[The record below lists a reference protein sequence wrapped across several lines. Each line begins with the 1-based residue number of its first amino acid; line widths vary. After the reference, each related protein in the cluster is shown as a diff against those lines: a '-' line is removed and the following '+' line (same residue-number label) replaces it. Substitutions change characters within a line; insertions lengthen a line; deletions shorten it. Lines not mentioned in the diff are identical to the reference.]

1 MKKLL
6 TIVALMV
13 LGATTSFAQLGL
25 RAGVNFNNIG
35 KDAKD
40 EPILKAEN
48 KTGFHIGAVY
58 NIDLIGSFSIEPGLY
73 FSQKGFTLDGEV
85 MLDAGDPNQSLFDLS
100 SYSLKGDANM
110 NYLEVPVN
118 VKYKLLDLS
127 ILGLDAHIGPFVAYG
142 LGGKLKGENGGK
154 DFKLFDKDEGD
165 YNRLDF
171 GLQMGVGAV
180 LINKIYAG
188 VNYDMSLTK
197 INEAEG
203 IKKDNLKEKNHVWMI
218 SVGLN
223 F

>member
-6 TIVALMV
+6 TIVALIV

-25 RAGVNFNNIG
+25 RAGVNFDNIS
-35 KDAKD
+35 KKEDVDLEK
-40 EPILKAEN
+40 

-73 FSQKGFTLDGEV
+73 FNQKGFKLNED
-85 MLDAGDPNQSLFDLS
+85 
-100 SYSLKGDANM
+100 DANM

-118 VKYKLLDLS
+118 VKFKLLDLS
-127 ILGLDAHIGPFVAYG
+127 VLGLDAHLGPFAALG
-142 LGGKLKGENGGK
+142 LGGKWKSDIGDIK
-154 DFKLFDKDEGD
+154 MFDDDEDGMGCK
-165 YNRLDF
+165 RFDF
-171 GLQMGVGAV
+171 GLQMGIGAV
-180 LINKIYAG
+180 LVNKIYAG

-197 INEAEG
+197 INADLG
-203 IKKDNLKEKNHVWMI
+203 LGKDNLKESDHVWMI

>member
-25 RAGVNFNNIG
+25 RAGVNFDNIS
-35 KDAKD
+35 KKEDVDLEK
-40 EPILKAEN
+40 

-73 FSQKGFTLDGEV
+73 FNQKGFKLNED
-85 MLDAGDPNQSLFDLS
+85 
-100 SYSLKGDANM
+100 DANM

-118 VKYKLLDLS
+118 VKFKLLDLS
-127 ILGLDAHIGPFVAYG
+127 VLGLDAHIGPFAALG
-142 LGGKLKGENGGK
+142 LGGKWKSDALGDVKM
-154 DFKLFDKDEGD
+154 FDEDEMGCK
-165 YNRLDF
+165 RFDF
-171 GLQMGVGAV
+171 GLQMGIGAV

-197 INEAEG
+197 IDADLG
-203 IKKDNLKEKNHVWMI
+203 LGKDNLKESNHVWMI

>member
-1 MKKLL
+1 
-6 TIVALMV
+6 MV

-73 FSQKGFTLDGEV
+73 FSQKGFTLDGEELV
-85 MLDAGDPNQSLFDLS
+85 VGDPNQSLFDLS

-142 LGGKLKGENGGK
+142 LGGKLKGENGG

>member
-40 EPILKAEN
+40 DPILKAEN

-58 NIDLIGSFSIEPGLY
+58 NIDLIGAFSVEPGLY
-73 FSQKGFTLDGEV
+73 FSQKGFKLND
-85 MLDAGDPNQSLFDLS
+85 D
-100 SYSLKGDANM
+100 DANM

-118 VKYKLLDLS
+118 VKFKLLDLS
-127 ILGLDAHIGPFVAYG
+127 ALALDAHIGPFAALG
-142 LGGKLKGENGGK
+142 LGGKWKNDLGEI
-154 DFKLFDKDEGD
+154 KLFDKDEGD
-165 YNRLDF
+165 YNRFDF

-180 LINKIYAG
+180 FINKIYAG
-188 VNYDMSLTK
+188 VHYDMSLTK
-197 INEAEG
+197 VNEAESLTR
-203 IKKDNLKEKNHVWMI
+203 DNIKEKNHVWMI

>member
-40 EPILKAEN
+40 DPLIKAEN
-48 KTGFHIGAVY
+48 KTGFHVGAVY
-58 NIDLIGSFSIEPGLY
+58 NIDLIGSFAIEPGLY
-73 FSQKGFTLDGEV
+73 FSQKGFKLND
-85 MLDAGDPNQSLFDLS
+85 D
-100 SYSLKGDANM
+100 DANM

-118 VKYKLLDLS
+118 VKFKLLDLS
-127 ILGLDAHIGPFVAYG
+127 VLGLDAHLGPFAAFG
-142 LGGKLKGENGGK
+142 LGGKWKSDNEEIK
-154 DFKLFDKDEGD
+154 IFDPDEGD
-165 YNRLDF
+165 FNRFDF

-180 LINKIYAG
+180 ILNKIYAG
-188 VNYDMSLTK
+188 INYDMSLTK
-197 INEAEG
+197 VNEDEG

>member
-25 RAGVNFNNIG
+25 RAGINFNSIG
-35 KDAKD
+35 KEAKD
-40 EPILKAEN
+40 DPLLKAEN

-58 NIDLIGSFSIEPGLY
+58 NIDLIGGFAIEPGLY
-73 FSQKGFTLDGEV
+73 FTQKGFSLDGETITV
-85 MLDAGDPNQSLFDLS
+85 PGTSMFDFS
-100 SYSLKGDANM
+100 AKGDANM

-118 VKYKLLDLS
+118 VKYKLLDLE
-127 ILGLDAHIGPFVAYG
+127 ILGLDAHIGPFLAYG
-142 LGGKLKGENGGK
+142 LGGKCEDSKVFDNG
-154 DFKLFDKDEGD
+154 DGD
-165 YNRLDF
+165 LNCKRFDF
-171 GLQMGVGAV
+171 GLQMGIGAQIV
-180 LINKIYAG
+180 KKVYAG

-197 INEAEG
+197 VDAELPAT
-203 IKKDNLKEKNHVWMI
+203 KDNLKETNHVWMI

>member
-25 RAGVNFNNIG
+25 RAGVNFDNIS
-35 KDAKD
+35 KKEDVDLEK
-40 EPILKAEN
+40 

-73 FSQKGFTLDGEV
+73 FNQKGFKLNED
-85 MLDAGDPNQSLFDLS
+85 
-100 SYSLKGDANM
+100 DANM

-118 VKYKLLDLS
+118 VKFKLLDLS
-127 ILGLDAHIGPFVAYG
+127 VLGLDAHLGPFAALG
-142 LGGKLKGENGGK
+142 LGGKWKSDIG
-154 DFKLFDKDEGD
+154 DFKMFDDDEDGMGCK
-165 YNRLDF
+165 RFDF
-171 GLQMGVGAV
+171 GLQMGIGAV
-180 LINKIYAG
+180 LVNKIYAG

-197 INEAEG
+197 INADLG
-203 IKKDNLKEKNHVWMI
+203 LGKDNLKESNHVWMI

>member
-13 LGATTSFAQLGL
+13 LGATSTFAQLGL
-25 RAGVNFNNIG
+25 RAGVNFDNIS
-35 KDAKD
+35 KKEDVDLDK
-40 EPILKAEN
+40 
-48 KTGFHIGAVY
+48 KTGFHLGAVY
-58 NIDLIGSFSIEPGLY
+58 NIDLIGAFSIEPGFY
-73 FSQKGFTLDGEV
+73 FTQKGFKLND
-85 MLDAGDPNQSLFDLS
+85 D
-100 SYSLKGDANM
+100 DANM

-118 VKYKLLDLS
+118 VKFKMLDLS
-127 ILGLDAHIGPFVAYG
+127 ALALDAHIGPFAALG
-142 LGGKLKGENGGK
+142 LGGKWKSDLLKDDVKMFDDGEDGMGCK
-154 DFKLFDKDEGD
+154 RF
-165 YNRLDF
+165 DF

-197 INEAEG
+197 IDADLG
-203 IKKDNLKEKNHVWMI
+203 LGKDNLKESNHVWMI

>member
-1 MKKLL
+1 
-6 TIVALMV
+6 MV

-73 FSQKGFTLDGEV
+73 FSQKGFTLDGEELV
-85 MLDAGDPNQSLFDLS
+85 VGDPNQSLFDLS

-142 LGGKLKGENGGK
+142 LGGKLEDTKI
-154 DFKLFDKDEGD
+154 FDKDGLD
-165 YNRLDF
+165 YKRFDF

>member
-6 TIVALMV
+6 TIVALMI
-13 LGATTSFAQLGL
+13 LGATTSFAQFGL
-25 RAGVNFNNIG
+25 RAGLNFNNIG

-40 EPILKAEN
+40 EPLLKAEN

-73 FSQKGFTLDGEV
+73 FSQKGFTLDGEEINLSGV
-85 MLDAGDPNQSLFDLS
+85 DPNEPLLS
-100 SYSLKGDANM
+100 FSAKGDANM
-110 NYLEVPVN
+110 NYIEVPVN

-127 ILGLDAHIGPFVAYG
+127 VLGLYAHIGPFAAYG
-142 LGGKLKGENGGK
+142 LGGKLKDTK
-154 DFKLFDKDEGD
+154 IFDEDGLD
-165 YNRLDF
+165 YKRFDF

-180 LINKIYAG
+180 IINKVYAG

-197 INEAEG
+197 INESEG
-203 IKKDNLKEKNHVWMI
+203 VSKDNLKEKNHVWMI

>member
-73 FSQKGFTLDGEV
+73 FSQKGFTLDGEELV
-85 MLDAGDPNQSLFDLS
+85 VGDPNQSLFDLS

-142 LGGKLKGENGGK
+142 LGGKLEDTKI
-154 DFKLFDKDEGD
+154 FDKDGLD
-165 YNRLDF
+165 YKRFDF

>member
-25 RAGVNFNNIG
+25 RAGVNFDNIS
-35 KDAKD
+35 KKEDVDLEK
-40 EPILKAEN
+40 

-73 FSQKGFTLDGEV
+73 FNQKGFKLNED
-85 MLDAGDPNQSLFDLS
+85 
-100 SYSLKGDANM
+100 DANM

-118 VKYKLLDLS
+118 VKFKLLDLS
-127 ILGLDAHIGPFVAYG
+127 VLGLDAHLGPFAALG
-142 LGGKLKGENGGK
+142 LGGKWKSDIGDIK
-154 DFKLFDKDEGD
+154 MFDDDEDGMGCK
-165 YNRLDF
+165 RFDF
-171 GLQMGVGAV
+171 GLQMGIGAV
-180 LINKIYAG
+180 LVNKIYAG

-197 INEAEG
+197 INADLG
-203 IKKDNLKEKNHVWMI
+203 LGKDNLKESNHVWMI

>member
-85 MLDAGDPNQSLFDLS
+85 MDAGDPTQSILDLS
-100 SYSLKGDANM
+100 SPLKGDANM

-142 LGGKLKGENGGK
+142 LGGKYEDSKVFDNG
-154 DFKLFDKDEGD
+154 DGD
-165 YNRLDF
+165 LNCKRFDF
-171 GLQMGVGAV
+171 GLQMGIGAQIV
-180 LINKIYAG
+180 KKVYAG

>member
-40 EPILKAEN
+40 EPFLKAEN

-73 FSQKGFTLDGEV
+73 FSQKGFTLDGEEIDLSGV
-85 MLDAGDPNQSLFDLS
+85 DPNEPLLS
-100 SYSLKGDANM
+100 FSAKGDANM
-110 NYLEVPVN
+110 NYIEVPVN

-127 ILGLDAHIGPFVAYG
+127 VLGLDAHIGPFAAYG
-142 LGGKLKGENGGK
+142 LGGKLEDTKI
-154 DFKLFDKDEGD
+154 FDKDGLD
-165 YNRLDF
+165 YKRFDF
-171 GLQMGVGAV
+171 GLQMGVGVV

-203 IKKDNLKEKNHVWMI
+203 VSKDNLKEKNHVWMI

>member
-25 RAGVNFNNIG
+25 RAGVNFDNVG

-40 EPILKAEN
+40 DPILKAEN

-58 NIDLIGSFSIEPGLY
+58 NIDLIGAFSVEPGLY
-73 FSQKGFTLDGEV
+73 FSQKGFKLND
-85 MLDAGDPNQSLFDLS
+85 D
-100 SYSLKGDANM
+100 DANM

-118 VKYKLLDLS
+118 VKFKLLDLS
-127 ILGLDAHIGPFVAYG
+127 ALALDAHIGPFAALG
-142 LGGKLKGENGGK
+142 LGGKWKNDLGEI
-154 DFKLFDKDEGD
+154 KLFDKDEGD
-165 YNRLDF
+165 YNRFDF

-180 LINKIYAG
+180 FINKIYAG
-188 VNYDMSLTK
+188 VHYDMSLTK
-197 INEAEG
+197 VNEAESLTR
-203 IKKDNLKEKNHVWMI
+203 DNIKEKNHVWMI